1 MRHRVSG
8 RKLGRNPSHRKAM
21 FRNMACSLIR
31 SVREYPEL
39 SPEERLDS
47 GLGYKA
53 KVAGRIVTTV
63 PKAKELRPYVEKLV
77 TLAKK
82 AAVLDESAQALY
94 TDADRGSAEFKQWR
108 QSENWNK
115 WNQAKA
121 PVLALRR
128 RAFSILRDN
137 EAVDILFDELADRFA
152 DREGGYTRV
161 VKLAERRLGD
171 AGEQAL
177 IEFVGDRDRV
187 KKKRSAPIVS
197 DDEGESA
204 ESEVADAE
212 SESAEAESA
221 EESETETAQ
230 DDSASEEDSE

>member
-1 MRHRVSG
+1 
-8 RKLGRNPSHRKAM
+8 M

-39 SPEERLDS
+39 GDDERLDS

-82 AAVLDESAQALY
+82 AAVLDEAAQTLY
-94 TDADRGSAEFKQWR
+94 TSAEKGTDEYKQWR
-108 QSENWNK
+108 QSADWNK

-121 PVLALRR
+121 PVVTLRR
-128 RAFSILRDN
+128 KAFSILRDR
-137 EAVDILFDELADRFA
+137 EAVDILFDELAERFA
-152 DREGGYTRV
+152 ERPGGYTRV
-161 VKLAERRLGD
+161 VKLTERRLGD

-177 IEFVGDRDRV
+177 IEFVGERDRV
-187 KKKRSAPIVS
+187 KKERSAPVVS
-197 DDEGESA
+197 EEEAADSSEEAA
-204 ESEVADAE
+204 EDPAAE
-212 SESAEAESA
+212 ESAEASGDAEATGDAEESA
-221 EESETETAQ
+221 EG
-230 DDSASEEDSE
+230 DEEKAEE

>member
-1 MRHRVSG
+1 
-8 RKLGRNPSHRKAM
+8 M

-31 SVREYPEL
+31 STREYPEL

-53 KVAGRIVTTV
+53 KVAGRIVTTI

-82 AAVLDESAQALY
+82 AATHEESAQALY
-94 TDADRGSAEFKQWR
+94 TSAERGSDEFKQWR
-108 QSENWNK
+108 QSEDWNK

-121 PVLALRR
+121 PALALRR

-137 EAVDILFDELADRFA
+137 EAVEILFDDLADRFA
-152 DREGGYTRV
+152 DRAGGYTRV
-161 VKLAERRLGD
+161 VKLAEVRLGD
-171 AGEQAL
+171 AGAQAL
-177 IEFVGDRDRV
+177 IEFVGERDRV

-197 DDEGESA
+197 EE
-204 ESEVADAE
+204 E
-212 SESAEAESA
+212 EAESA
-221 EESETETAQ
+221 ENEAAEDDAADESAEATEEPA
-230 DDSASEEDSE
+230 EEEAAEE